1 MMKKVIYHLGLILAM
16 LCLVTG
22 CGGAANTGVVD
33 APAHDVARSQMEAMN
48 EENNNNNNNEVASAA
63 AGSNMENVEQV
74 DIYRET
80 APAIT
85 GNDQSDSSQAAAP
98 APQSTE
104 KGILIKGS
112 GVAKEIKVTLSQLQG
127 MGEQIEEHTYFSRGK
142 EPKTAYNTYRGVR
155 LANLINLAGLQPD
168 AQKVLVVGVDG
179 YTASFSLSEVEAML
193 MDETV
198 PGKSLPML
206 IAFAEDGKLLDSAGD
221 YPFLLVMGQKW
232 EGDYNRQYWVREV
245 CSIVVQ

>member
-1 MMKKVIYHLGLILAM
+1 MMILAKVAF
-16 LCLVTG
+16 LVTG
-22 CGGAANTGVVD
+22 CGGAATTDVIDV
-33 APAHDVARSQMEAMN
+33 PTQDVAQSQMEAME

-63 AGSNMENVEQV
+63 ADSNMGTVEQE
-74 DIYRET
+74 DMYRET
-80 APAIT
+80 APAVT
-85 GNDQSDSSQAAAP
+85 GNNQSDSSQAAAP

-112 GVAKEIKVTLSQLQG
+112 GVAKEITVSLSQLQG
-127 MGEQIEEHTYFSRGK
+127 MTDQMEEHTYFSRGK
-142 EPKTAYNTYRGVR
+142 EPKTAYNTYQGVR

-168 AQKVLVVGVDG
+168 AQKVLVVGADG
-179 YTASFSLSEVEAML
+179 YTVSFSLSEVEAML